1 MTDQDAESV
10 HQAISFIEALK
21 GREGVES
28 ADWKCRR
35 TISAQNWVL
44 YKALPIIVMK
54 KVCHVGHSVWR
65 LSP

>member
-10 HQAISFIEALK
+10 HQAIGSIEALN

-35 TISAQNWVL
+35 MISVQHWVL

-54 KVCHVGHSVWR
+54 KVCHVGPSVWR